1 MRKLFNNKISP
12 KDVAIFI
19 RENMDYETKVKKV
32 GEKINRQEVGG
43 YFGTANK
50 DKTQEDFHQAVYW

>member
-1 MRKLFNNKISP
+1 
-12 KDVAIFI
+12 
-19 RENMDYETKVKKV
+19 MDYETKVKKV